1 MMVSLIGLG
10 SPPFCGYGPGF
21 FPASLSVD
29 DASSLS
35 LCVFGILAK
44 AEEGSSFHP

>member
-1 MMVSLIGLG
+1 MIVSLIGLG
-10 SPPFCGYGPGF
+10 SPPFCGSGPGF

-35 LCVFGILAK
+35 VFGIPAK
-44 AEEGSSFHP
+44 AEERSSFHLP